1 MKDLSY
7 TDIFNKKHSHK
18 EVLKKNVKDGLVDIL
33 MEERKVSEKAFKA
46 LDNLSDEVSKFI
58 TEDILDKAETHLQS
72 GKRMQ
77 YFYEL
82 LYDNIYNTKTNEKMN
97 KIIIEKY
104 QKFTISE
111 VKEKIKNLKKLP
123 KEYKEI
129 AVNYVNDLTVAK
141 NGKVSSLDLHEDLK
155 KKIKEKDLP
164 NGFHM
169 GIDKDGYFIHTHRT
183 RSKSFEAPGKISVK
197 AIRFVDSTG

>member
-7 TDIFNKKHSHK
+7 TDIFNKKHTHK
-18 EVLKKNVKDGLVDIL
+18 EVLKKNVKDGLVHIL

-46 LDNLSDEVSKFI
+46 LDELCNEVNKFI
-58 TEDILDKAETHLQS
+58 NEDILNKAETHLQS
-72 GKRMQ
+72 GKRMR

-82 LYDNIYNTKTNEKMN
+82 LYDNIYNKATDEIMN

-104 QKFTISE
+104 QNFTISE

-129 AVNYVNDLTVAK
+129 AVNYVNGLTVAK

-164 NGFHM
+164 DGFHM
-169 GIDKDGYFIHTHRT
+169 GIDKDGYFIHTHRA
-183 RSKSFEAPGKISVK
+183 RSKSFASPSKITVK
-197 AIRFVDSTG
+197 AIRFVNSTG